1 MSKVGEFFV
10 IGLVIAVL
18 ISLAVGFG
26 FSGVKN
32 GSYNYVELE
41 INPKVE
47 FITDGKDNVV
57 SVYPINEDAKKI
69 LIGESFEGINIKD
82 AVKKYL
88 TLATNLNYLDVER
101 DDNVVKF
108 TCVSGL
114 TKALEVRLYR
124 TINTYLTENQI
135 MGVIVENTDDLQE
148 FKQAKKLGVSNDK
161 FSLIEAAE
169 RLYPEKSKDN
179 LKNLSEK
186 TLIEMVKDAHIQK
199 KESALYFTNA
209 ELENKNKQI
218 ELNSSKIEN
227 HKSKITDKT
236 KSKFKEDYVKNK
248 KQNAKIYETNFDKQS
263 EIWKESKINGGLA

>member
-1 MSKVGEFFV
+1 MSKAGEFLV
-10 IGLVIAVL
+10 IGLVITVI
-18 ISLAVGFG
+18 ISLAVGLS

-47 FITDGKDNVV
+47 FVTDSKDNVV
-57 SVYPINEDAKKI
+57 SVYPINSDAKKI
-69 LIGESFEGINIKD
+69 LINENFEGINIKD

-88 TLATNLNYLDVER
+88 TLATKLNYLDVER
-101 DDNVVKF
+101 TDNAIKF

-124 TINTYLTENQI
+124 TINSYLTENQI

-148 FKQAKKLGVSNDK
+148 FKQAKKLSISNDK
-161 FSLIEAAE
+161 FSLVESAN
-169 RLYPEKSKDN
+169 RLYPDKTKEE

-186 TLIEMVKDAHIQK
+186 KLIELIKDAHVSL
-199 KESALYFTNA
+199 KESTLSYSED
-209 ELENKNKQI
+209 ELNNKNKTI
-218 ELNSSKIEN
+218 ELYKTKLEN

-236 KSKFKEDYVKNK
+236 KSTFKEEYVKNK
-248 KQNAKIYETNFDKQS
+248 KQNGKVFETDFDKQS
-263 EIWKESKINGGLA
+263 EVWKESKINGGLA